1 MQNAIQCAAAN
12 NLRVSLKYVQC
23 TNLDTILAEHG
34 VVPDVIKIDIESYEF
49 DLIVSSLDFLRR
61 CKPRIM
67 LELHVSAIDERGLDV
82 RYPLRCLASIGYKPL
97 RSTSKDPG
105 SLVDGADHA
114 GVVRVG
120 LAL

>member
-1 MQNAIQCAAAN
+1 MHD
-12 NLRVSLKYVQC
+12 SEK
-23 TNLDTILAEHG
+23 ILVEHG
-34 VVPDVIKIDIESYEF
+34 VEPDVIKIDIESYEF
-49 DLIVSSLDFLRR
+49 ELIVSSLDFLRR

-67 LELHVSAIDERGLDV
+67 LELHVSAIAERGLDV

-97 RSTSKDPG
+97 RSTRKDLG
-105 SLVDGADHA
+105 SLVYGADHS